1 MFRNYLYRN
10 FLVFLCKGN
19 TALSHLG
26 RLSGGAKPLERHVIL
41 YDFYRAKIFDDFFSH
56 VEFVRLE
63 NALNPSISPLKIIT
77 IAHMTKFESGT
88 DSTGFLPCSFT
99 CFIPLP
105 YPPGFKQ

>member
-1 MFRNYLYRN
+1 LLFRKPILRDKISSPLAPALPPSGAGAHMMFRNYLYRN

-56 VEFVRLE
+56 VEFVYPE
-63 NALNPSISPLKIIT
+63 NALNPLCPSL
-77 IAHMTKFESGT
+77 
-88 DSTGFLPCSFT
+88 
-99 CFIPLP
+99 
-105 YPPGFKQ
+105 

>member
-1 MFRNYLYRN
+1 MVAGTAIKIPVYLTL
-10 FLVFLCKGN
+10 FLK
-19 TALSHLG
+19 T
-26 RLSGGAKPLERHVIL
+26 
-41 YDFYRAKIFDDFFSH
+41 FDDFFSH